1 MIAWLISENRRAVP
15 LRTIIAGLA
24 LQLVLAFLLLK
35 FPPIREIFL
44 ALNGIVQ
51 ALQQATTAGTSFVL
65 GYLGGGTVPFETNQG
80 SSAFILAFQAL
91 PLVLV
96 ISALSAVLYHWR
108 ILPIV
113 VRGFAWGLEKT
124 LRIGGSA
131 GMGTAANVFVGNG

>member
-65 GYLGGGTVPFETNQG
+65 GYLGGGTVPFETN
-80 SSAFILAFQAL
+80 
-91 PLVLV
+91 
-96 ISALSAVLYHWR
+96 
-108 ILPIV
+108 
-113 VRGFAWGLEKT
+113 
-124 LRIGGSA
+124 
-131 GMGTAANVFVGNG
+131 